1 MAYMSKEHKQ
11 EIANLLKKEFGTD
24 AKKRGFKYSLGI
36 ENYSTIVMTISSG
49 DIDFINEY
57 MKNAPLSQQ
66 MKEYYKETPLK
77 YLTINYHSIQKCFTG
92 KALEILTKAYKIL
105 NHNNHDNSDPM
116 TDYYDVGHY
125 TKINIG
131 KWDKAYQLTK

>member
-1 MAYMSKEHKQ
+1 ML
-11 EIANLLKKEFGTD
+11 I
-24 AKKRGFKYSLGI
+24 
-36 ENYSTIVMTISSG
+36 
-49 DIDFINEY
+49 
-57 MKNAPLSQQ
+57 
-66 MKEYYKETPLK
+66 
-77 YLTINYHSIQKCFTG
+77 
-92 KALEILTKAYKIL
+92 